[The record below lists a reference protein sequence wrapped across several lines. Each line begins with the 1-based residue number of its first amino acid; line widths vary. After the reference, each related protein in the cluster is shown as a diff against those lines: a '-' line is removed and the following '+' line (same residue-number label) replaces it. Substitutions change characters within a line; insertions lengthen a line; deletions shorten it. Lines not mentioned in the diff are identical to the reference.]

1 MESEAGALDS
11 DMSSDCARNERL
23 CTSQADRTA
32 SRFTFASDRAH
43 SVLMHPV
50 SVFCCSTG
58 LVAQRGADW
67 FSLAGTTLDTLFQQT
82 DPGEWL
88 EQRLELA
95 GQCPPPEAVL
105 APIQNQEVWAAGV
118 TYLRSRD
125 ARIEESK
132 DAGGG
137 TFYDRVYD
145 ADRPEIFFKA
155 TPHRVFG
162 TGATLRLRKDSK
174 WNVPEPEL
182 ALAIN
187 VDGKIFGYSVGNDLS
202 SRDIEGENPLY
213 LPQAKVWSHCCGLG
227 PALVV
232 CPPPPPETA
241 STLTILRGGATVFEG
256 ATGLSQMKRTP
267 LDLADWLWRDNSF
280 PAGCYLL
287 TGTGLVPPNAFT
299 LAGGDEVRISI
310 GSLGCLV
317 NHIA

>member
-1 MESEAGALDS
+1 
-11 DMSSDCARNERL
+11 
-23 CTSQADRTA
+23 
-32 SRFTFASDRAH
+32 
-43 SVLMHPV
+43 MHPI
-50 SVFCCSTG
+50 SVYCCSTG

-67 FSLAGTTLDTLFQQT
+67 FSLAETTLDSLFQQA

-88 EQRLELA
+88 AQKLEHA
-95 GQCPPPEAVL
+95 GPCPPPAGVL

-187 VDGKIFGYSVGNDLS
+187 VDGKIFGYTVGNDLS

-232 CPPPPPETA
+232 CAPLPPETA
-241 STLTILRGGATVFEG
+241 ITLAILRGGSTVFEG
-256 ATGLSQMKRTP
+256 ATALSQMKRTP
-267 LDLADWLWRDNSF
+267 LELADWLWRDNSF

-287 TGTGLVPPNAFT
+287 TGTGLVPPNDFT
-299 LAGGDEVRISI
+299 LAGGDEVHISI

>member
-1 MESEAGALDS
+1 MPQIHVYR
-11 DMSSDCARNERL
+11 CP
-23 CTSQADRTA
+23 Q
-32 SRFTFASDRAH
+32 
-43 SVLMHPV
+43 
-50 SVFCCSTG
+50 G
-58 LVAQRGADW
+58 LVAQLNASW
-67 FSLAGTTLDTLFQQT
+67 FSLEGATMDALFQQA
-82 DPGEWL
+82 DPREWL
-88 EQRLELA
+88 AQQLSHAAR
-95 GQCPPPEAVL
+95 CPAPSEFL
-105 APIQNQEVWAAGV
+105 APLQSQEVWAAGV

-145 ADRPEIFFKA
+145 ADRPELFLKA

-182 ALAIN
+182 TLAIN
-187 VDGKIFGYSVGNDLS
+187 ADGRIFGYTVGNDLS

-227 PALVV
+227 PSLVV
-232 CPPPPPETA
+232 CPPLPPETPIQV
-241 STLTILRGGATVFEG
+241 TILRAGATVFEG
-256 ATGLSQMKRTP
+256 ATALSQMKRTP
-267 LDLADWLWRDNSF
+267 EELAQWLWRDNSF
-280 PAGCYLL
+280 PAGCYLM
-287 TGTGLVPPNAFT
+287 TGTGLVPPNEFT